1 MTALSTPTILSKCG
15 RDIEAAVYTARALG
29 YRTLVLYGHSL
40 GNIHVQY
47 YAANT
52 WDPDIKA
59 VLLSGTFANLPW
71 KSPHM
76 LVQDEEAYRALSE
89 AAMKSLREGHERDAL
104 PLRMRRTGDLE
115 EPVTG
120 QHFLTYRSEASSAAD
135 GTYWIKRIPK
145 PILIVRDAGD
155 AIVPPFETLHAA
167 VGCNVGR
174 FVGTRCQIRDDPK
187 SEGCEPTRSP
197 VSRQS

>member
-15 RDIEAAVYTARALG
+15 ATSRRQSIRHERLAIAPSCSTDIASA
-29 YRTLVLYGHSL
+29 
-40 GNIHVQY
+40 NIHVQY

-59 VLLSGTFANLPW
+59 VLLSGTFANFPW
-71 KSPHM
+71 KSRHM
-76 LVQDEEAYRALSE
+76 LVQDEEAYRPLSE

-120 QHFLTYRSEASSAAD
+120 QLAAKHQALPTALIGSNASQSRS
-135 GTYWIKRIPK
+135 
-145 PILIVRDAGD
+145 
-155 AIVPPFETLHAA
+155 
-167 VGCNVGR
+167 
-174 FVGTRCQIRDDPK
+174 
-187 SEGCEPTRSP
+187 
-197 VSRQS
+197 